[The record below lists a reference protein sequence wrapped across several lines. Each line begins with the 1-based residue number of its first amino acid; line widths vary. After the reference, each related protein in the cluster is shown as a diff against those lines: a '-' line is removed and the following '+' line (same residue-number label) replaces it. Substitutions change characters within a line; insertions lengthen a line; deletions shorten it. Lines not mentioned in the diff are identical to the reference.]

1 MSEKNINTRIIHK
14 HDTEANWNLATNF
27 IPKQG
32 ELIVYDKD
40 SAYNYERFKI
50 GDGVTNV
57 NSLPFATDRQI
68 DYNALANKPLK
79 MTTVSLLSESWV
91 GANSLFSQTVV
102 INGITSSS
110 KIDLQPTFI
119 QLLELQDAEI
129 TLMITNDNGIATA
142 YAMNNKPTKDYE
154 MQVLITEVSSS

>member
-1 MSEKNINTRIIHK
+1 MSEYITRIR
-14 HDTEANWNLATNF
+14 TAT
-27 IPKQG
+27 G
-32 ELIVYDKD
+32 
-40 SAYNYERFKI
+40 
-50 GDGVTNV
+50 
-57 NSLPFATDRQI
+57 DRQI

-91 GANSLFSQTVV
+91 GANSPFSQTVV

-154 MQVLITEVSSS
+154 MQVLITEASSS

>member
-1 MSEKNINTRIIHK
+1 MAFL
-14 HDTEANWNLATNF
+14 D
-27 IPKQG
+27 
-32 ELIVYDKD
+32 
-40 SAYNYERFKI
+40 KI
-50 GDGVTNV
+50 GLEHLWAQIV
-57 NSLPFATDRQI
+57 NQLNTKEDLDNKTTVISETSTDAQYPSAKAVYDRQI

-79 MTTVSLLSESWV
+79 MTTVSLLSENWV
-91 GANSLFSQTVV
+91 GGNSPFSQTVV

-110 KIDLQPTFI
+110 KIDLQPTFT

-154 MQVLITEVSSS
+154 MQVLITEVLNT